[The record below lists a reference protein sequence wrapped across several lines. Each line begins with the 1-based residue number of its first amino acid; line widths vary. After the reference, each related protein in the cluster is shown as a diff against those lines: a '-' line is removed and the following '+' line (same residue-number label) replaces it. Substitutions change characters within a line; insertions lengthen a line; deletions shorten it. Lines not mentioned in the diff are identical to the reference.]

1 MSDLDWGALRS
12 ACHRKAWREAWE
24 IIGVDHTGDATPGE
38 VYIFGVARQAR
49 AVAAAMLGWRQ
60 ASMPQPLRG
69 ASAWNRLSGNG
80 LRLASEYQARWA
92 RIKQI
97 AGWKS
102 QAAAQHDPH
111 VMARRAAAVMRLAM
125 ASGAHITV
133 GGREIT
139 AYNGWAHLAIR
150 RER

>member
-1 MSDLDWGALRS
+1 MNDLDWSALRS

-24 IIGVDHTGDATPGE
+24 IVGTDHTGNATPGE
-38 VYIFGVARQAR
+38 VYIFGLARQAR
-49 AVAAAMLGWRQ
+49 AVAAAL
-60 ASMPQPLRG
+60 ASWCYVSGDTGTILFKG
-69 ASAWNRLSGNG
+69 AS
-80 LRLASEYQARWA
+80 WA

-97 AGWKS
+97 AAWES

-125 ASGAHITV
+125 ASGARITV

-139 AYNGWAHLAIR
+139 GYQSAHLIATAW
-150 RER
+150 EV